1 MKFGAVLKNARID
14 SGLSQDEL
22 GDKIFL
28 SRSTIS
34 RLENDK
40 LELKMADGIRW
51 LHATQAHEALVALL
65 CGVDV
70 TTVVHTL
77 TKLMGGFIS
86 YIFI

>member
-1 MKFGAVLKNARID
+1 MKFGAVLKKSRIQ

-28 SRSTIS
+28 SRSTVS

-51 LHATQAHEALVALL
+51 LQATQAHEALVAMLL
-65 CGVDV
+65 GVDV
-70 TTVVHTL
+70 TTIVQNISTL
-77 TKLMGGFIS
+77 LGGFIS
-86 YIFI
+86 FLL